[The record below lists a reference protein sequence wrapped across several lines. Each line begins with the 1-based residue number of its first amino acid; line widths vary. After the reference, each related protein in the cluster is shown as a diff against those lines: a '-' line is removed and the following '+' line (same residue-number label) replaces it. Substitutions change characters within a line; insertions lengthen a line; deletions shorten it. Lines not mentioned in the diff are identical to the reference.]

1 MSLQIKVVTPTK
13 IAFEGEAQ
21 SIQVPGWLGQYGVLP
36 RHAAMLTLSR
46 AGILYLHKGGSTDR
60 FVIGRGFV
68 EVGDDSVNLMVN
80 SCTPVDEV
88 DIAAAQKELQ
98 DLKGQLESLNSQ
110 DPSYISI
117 RKRIELVRVQAN
129 L

>member
-21 SIQVPGWLGQYGVLP
+21 SIQVPGWEGQYGVLP

-46 AGILYLHKGGSTDR
+46 PGILYLHQGGSSDR
-60 FVIGRGFV
+60 FVIDRGFV
-68 EVGDDSVNLMVN
+68 EVGPTAVNVMVN
-80 SCTPVDEV
+80 SCEAAEDVDV
-88 DIAAAQKELQ
+88 PAAKKELEELQ
-98 DLKGQLESLNSQ
+98 TELAGINSQ
-110 DPSYISI
+110 DAKATIL
-117 RKRIELVRVQAN
+117 RKRIELARVRAN

>member
-21 SIQVPGWLGQYGVLP
+21 SIQVPGWEGQYGVLP

-46 AGILYLHKGGSTDR
+46 PGILYLHGGTGTSR
-60 FVIGRGFV
+60 FVIDRGFV
-68 EVGDDSVNLMVN
+68 EVSPDAVNVMVN
-80 SCTPVDEV
+80 SCEAADQIDV
-88 DIAAAQKELQ
+88 AAAQKELSDLQ
-98 DLKGQLESLNSQ
+98 DQLGTLNSQ
-110 DPSYISI
+110 DPNAISL
-117 RKRIELVRVQAN
+117 RKRIELARVRAN